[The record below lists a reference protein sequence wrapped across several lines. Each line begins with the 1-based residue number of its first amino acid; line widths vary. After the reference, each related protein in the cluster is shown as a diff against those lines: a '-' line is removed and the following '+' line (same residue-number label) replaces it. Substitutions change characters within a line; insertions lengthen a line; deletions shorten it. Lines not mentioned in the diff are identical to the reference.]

1 MGWVVLI
8 LKSRTRKKTH
18 PPHHHPTPTWAQR
31 QTLMG
36 VIQACMRVHTHTH
49 THTHTHSDMPGPSLH
64 PEMLYAGHT
73 HKCTDTPATDTADK
87 QAG

>member
-1 MGWVVLI
+1 
-8 LKSRTRKKTH
+8 
-18 PPHHHPTPTWAQR
+18 
-31 QTLMG
+31 MG